1 MYEVLGKD
9 TIKSKILPHLSLAKR
24 GYVSKVAWRK
34 SFNTFFTSWKL
45 AVDGRLLLRLYDA
58 VFVGCE
64 QQALQ
69 PLALV
74 VVSARAFR
82 AVNYE
87 RVCGIIVFFCL
98 VFSREF
104 NIKSGHSVHQSL
116 TLPQKID
123 SRGGLFWCQKG
134 LVVHAGK
141 MNFYLNW
148 PPPTPV
154 LGPFAAKCNA
164 FWC

>member
-24 GYVSKVAWRK
+24 GYVSKSCLAEVIQYILYK
-34 SFNTFFTSWKL
+34 LKL

-87 RVCGIIVFFCL
+87 RVCGIIVFF
-98 VFSREF
+98 V
-104 NIKSGHSVHQSL
+104 
-116 TLPQKID
+116 
-123 SRGGLFWCQKG
+123 
-134 LVVHAGK
+134 
-141 MNFYLNW
+141 
-148 PPPTPV
+148 
-154 LGPFAAKCNA
+154 
-164 FWC
+164 

>member
-1 MYEVLGKD
+1 MSQK
-9 TIKSKILPHLSLAKR
+9 
-24 GYVSKVAWRK
+24 VSWRK

-64 QQALQ
+64 QQAQQ

-98 VFSREF
+98 VFSRKF

-123 SRGGLFWCQKG
+123 SRGGLFWCKKR
-134 LVVHAGK
+134 LACACGK

-148 PPPTPV
+148 PPLTPV
-154 LGPFAAKCNA
+154 FWWFIAKWSA
-164 FWC
+164 FWCKTRCNMPLNTVRFGAKCSAFWC

>member
-1 MYEVLGKD
+1 MVRPE
-9 TIKSKILPHLSLAKR
+9 
-24 GYVSKVAWRK
+24 KVTRWQ
-34 SFNTFFTSWKL
+34 SFNTCPTSWRP
-45 AVDGRLLLRLYDA
+45 AANARLLLRFHGA
-58 VFVGCE
+58 VPVGRGLH
-64 QQALQ
+64 ALQ
-69 PLALV
+69 PLALAV
-74 VVSARAFR
+74 ASAR
-82 AVNYE
+82 
-87 RVCGIIVFFCL
+87 VFPCRCTKTRMRHNRFCL
-98 VFSREF
+98 VFSKKF

-141 MNFYLNW
+141 MYFYLSR

-154 LGPFAAKCNA
+154 FGAICSKMQCVLVLNAVQYAAKRTA